1 MSSTI
6 VTPVGSLLREWRTTR
21 RMSQLDLALTAEIS
35 ARHLSCLETG
45 KAQPSREMVI
55 RLADTLGVPLRERNT
70 WLVAAGYAPFYPE
83 RQLAAPE
90 LAQVRHAIECILE
103 QQEPYPAFVLNRHWD
118 VLMANGA
125 AARINRF
132 VMRGRES
139 SHTNMLRQIF
149 DPNDFRSVIVNW
161 EEIASELLRHLHN
174 EVASSPSDQQARALL
189 DEILAYPD
197 VPVSWRQLSTE
208 KIPSPLMTTVLQR
221 DDQRLS
227 FFSTITTFGTPRD
240 VTLDDLHI
248 ESCFPVDEE
257 TAAFCQMLKRDD
269 P

>member
-1 MSSTI
+1 MSHATT
-6 VTPVGSLLREWRTTR
+6 TPVGSLLREWRIAR
-21 RMSQLDLALTAEIS
+21 RISQLELALTAEIS

-118 VLMANGA
+118 VVMVNRA
-125 AARINRF
+125 AMRISHY

-139 SHTNMLRQIF
+139 SHSNMLRQIF
-149 DPNDFRSVIVNW
+149 DPNDFRSTIANW

-174 EVASSPSDQQARALL
+174 EVASSPSDQQARDLL
-189 DEILAYPD
+189 EEILAYPD

-208 KIPSPLMTTVLQR
+208 KMPSPLMTTVLQR
-221 DDQRLS
+221 DDQRLN

-257 TAAFCQMLKRDD
+257 TAAFCRKLKLDN

>member
-1 MSSTI
+1 MSSTNI
-6 VTPVGSLLREWRTTR
+6 TPVGSMLREWRTTR
-21 RMSQLDLALTAEIS
+21 RMSQLDLALTAGIS

-45 KAQPSREMVI
+45 KAQPSREMIV

-118 VLMANGA
+118 VLMVNRA
-125 AARINRF
+125 AIRISHYF
-132 VMRGRES
+132 MRGRES
-139 SHTNMLRQIF
+139 VHTNMLRQIF
-149 DPNDFRSVIVNW
+149 DPNDFRSAIANW

-174 EVASSPSDQQARALL
+174 EVAASPSDQPLRELL
-189 DEILAYPD
+189 DEVLAYPD
-197 VPVSWRQLSTE
+197 VPGSWRHLSTE
-208 KIPSPLMTTVLQR
+208 KMPSPLMTTVLQR

-240 VTLDDLHI
+240 ITLDDLHI

-257 TAAFCQMLKRDD
+257 TAAFCRILKRDD

>member
-1 MSSTI
+1 
-6 VTPVGSLLREWRTTR
+6 
-21 RMSQLDLALTAEIS
+21 
-35 ARHLSCLETG
+35 
-45 KAQPSREMVI
+45 
-55 RLADTLGVPLRERNT
+55 
-70 WLVAAGYAPFYPE
+70 
-83 RQLAAPE
+83 
-90 LAQVRHAIECILE
+90 
-103 QQEPYPAFVLNRHWD
+103 
-118 VLMANGA
+118 
-125 AARINRF
+125 
-132 VMRGRES
+132 MRGRES

-174 EVASSPSDQQARALL
+174 EVASSPSDQQARDLL

-208 KIPSPLMTTVLQR
+208 KIPSPLMTTILQR
-221 DDQRLS
+221 DEQRLS

-257 TAAFCQMLKRDD
+257 TAAFCQKLRRED